1 MIKEKAYA
9 KINLALEVMDE
20 KDGDHMVNNLMMP
33 IDIYDELEFEKD
45 NNISILNDPFP
56 NDNIITK
63 AAKLFFEYTKI
74 NGGVF
79 IKLKMQIKHNLN
91 QTI

>member
-20 KDGDHMVNNLMMP
+20 KDGYHMVNNLMMP

-56 NDNIITK
+56 NDNIVVK
-63 AAKLFFEYTKI
+63 ASKLFFEYTKI
-74 NGGVF
+74 SGGVF
-79 IKLKMQIKHNLN
+79 VKLKKYVIIMTL
-91 QTI
+91 TFC